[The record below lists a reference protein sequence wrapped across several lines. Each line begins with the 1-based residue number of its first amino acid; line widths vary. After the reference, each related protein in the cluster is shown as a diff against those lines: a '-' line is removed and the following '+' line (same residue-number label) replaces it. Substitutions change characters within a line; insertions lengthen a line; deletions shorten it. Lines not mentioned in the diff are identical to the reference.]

1 VFPGYAG
8 FPEQPV
14 DKAAFPAFSK
24 TVQEQQFDLVLQMQ
38 GSGLIS
44 NPLTDM
50 FANKY
55 IGGFYT
61 EGNFC
66 PNKDLFI
73 SYPGNIHEIHRHLA
87 LVKALG
93 IEEVTT
99 ELEFP
104 ILQKDIEDFDKAAL
118 PVKPAQYI
126 IIHPGSR
133 GVSRQWGTNNFAA
146 IADYCFE
153 NGLQVVV
160 TGTNDE
166 LEIVDS
172 VIQSMKHP
180 ALNAAGRTS
189 LGAVAV
195 LIKNAAA
202 LVSNCTGVSHIAA
215 ALKTKSIV
223 ISLDGEPDRWGPLN
237 KKLHTTIDWTTTPD
251 IELVKEEAD
260 NLLFKGVN
268 V

>member
-1 VFPGYAG
+1 M
-8 FPEQPV
+8 
-14 DKAAFPAFSK
+14 K
-24 TVQEQQFDLVLQMQ
+24 
-38 GSGLIS
+38 
-44 NPLTDM
+44 
-50 FANKY
+50 
-55 IGGFYT
+55 
-61 EGNFC
+61 
-66 PNKDLFI
+66 FI
-73 SYPGNIHEIHRHLA
+73 VTLA

-104 ILQKDIEDFDKAAL
+104 ILPKDIEDFDKAAL

-153 NGLQVVV
+153 NGLQVVL

-180 ALNAAGRTS
+180 GS
-189 LGAVAV
+189 
-195 LIKNAAA
+195 
-202 LVSNCTGVSHIAA
+202 
-215 ALKTKSIV
+215 
-223 ISLDGEPDRWGPLN
+223 
-237 KKLHTTIDWTTTPD
+237 
-251 IELVKEEAD
+251 
-260 NLLFKGVN
+260 
-268 V
+268 